1 MTLCK
6 TALTPA
12 RALVGVLV
20 GVVSCALLAAHLVPL
35 PSRLSAPHSPVLRF
49 ADAAPAHVFLS
60 ADEKW
65 RLAVDLGRVDPDYV
79 AALLRFEDK
88 RFRLHPGV
96 DPLAL
101 GRAAVKNLRRGRVV
115 SGGSTITMQLV
126 RVLEP
131 RRRTL
136 AAKLVEAAR
145 AVQLE
150 LRLSKDEILAAYLS
164 FIPFGRN
171 VEGVE
176 AAAWSYFGHGADNLS
191 AAEIA
196 TLLAVPQDPTRR
208 HPGPGRAPALR
219 AARDRVAARLSLAPA
234 AEITATPLPA
244 GLRPFPRHAAHAA
257 YWLRPAAE
265 LRSTLDQRV
274 QKHVETLV
282 QAARGPIRDLGVRN
296 VAVVVVDNATRGV
309 RALVGG
315 FDFWASDPASQIP
328 AFAIPRSPGSALKP
342 FIYALGFDLGLVL
355 PDHLVPDV
363 PRTVGSYH
371 PKNYD
376 GRYQGLVNLEWALA
390 QSLNVPFV
398 DLLERIGLERFLAL
412 LRAGGATHFAEEPGS
427 YGLSVAAG
435 GIELT
440 PLEMTALYASLADD
454 GHYLPLRFT
463 PEAAPESVPIM
474 SAGATHLTRRALRSR
489 DRPDFPRRRDFT
501 RLPAETFWKT
511 GTSFG
516 HKDAW
521 AIGARGAYTAA
532 VWLGNADYAGSHA
545 LRGAELAA
553 PLLFDVL
560 EGLGRAGSATPDL
573 PPPEELMEVQ
583 VCAYSGHVPGPGCT
597 HRKTTLALRSN
608 VPTTPCPFH
617 VELDVD
623 RATGLALAPMCRA
636 GRDVERRTFMV
647 WPASVKRYLGDSL
660 RLLPE
665 PPSPHPDC
673 REAAAIGSLVIAS
686 PRENHIVLLL
696 PGVAADKQE
705 LPFEAEAPPTAGQL
719 SWFVDGAFARRLA
732 ATERFWWTPAP
743 GRHEIAVADERGRLA
758 QRRVEVRVLR

>member
-1 MTLCK
+1 MTLCR
-6 TALTPA
+6 TALTTA
-12 RALVGVLV
+12 RAPVGAVFGV
-20 GVVSCALLAAHLVPL
+20 GLSCALLAAYLVPL
-35 PSRLSAPHSPVLRF
+35 PVRLSAPHSPVLRF
-49 ADAAPAHVFLS
+49 ADDAPAHVFLS

-65 RLAVDLGRVDPDYV
+65 RLAVDLDRVDPDYV

-101 GRAAVKNLRRGRVV
+101 SRATLKNLRRGRVV

-150 LRLSKDEILAAYLS
+150 LRLSKDEILEAYLS

-208 HPGPGRAPALR
+208 HPGPGRAPELR
-219 AARDRVAARLSLAPA
+219 AARDRIAARLALAPA
-234 AEITATPLPA
+234 AEIAVTPLPA

-282 QAARGPIRDLGVRN
+282 GAARGPIRDLGVRN
-296 VAVVVVDNATRGV
+296 VAVVVVDNATRQV

-342 FIYALGFDLGLVL
+342 FIYALGLDLGLVL
-355 PDHLVPDV
+355 PDHLVADV

-412 LRAGGATHFAEEPGS
+412 LRSGGATHFAEEPGR

-440 PLEMTALYASLADD
+440 PLEMTALYAALADD
-454 GHYLPLRFT
+454 GHFLPLRFT
-463 PEAAPESVPIM
+463 PDEAPESVPIL
-474 SAGATHLTRRALRSR
+474 SAGAAHLTRRALRSR

-516 HKDAW
+516 HKDA
-521 AIGARGAYTAA
+521 
-532 VWLGNADYAGSHA
+532 
-545 LRGAELAA
+545 
-553 PLLFDVL
+553 
-560 EGLGRAGSATPDL
+560 
-573 PPPEELMEVQ
+573 
-583 VCAYSGHVPGPGCT
+583 
-597 HRKTTLALRSN
+597 
-608 VPTTPCPFH
+608 
-617 VELDVD
+617 
-623 RATGLALAPMCRA
+623 
-636 GRDVERRTFMV
+636 
-647 WPASVKRYLGDSL
+647 
-660 RLLPE
+660 
-665 PPSPHPDC
+665 
-673 REAAAIGSLVIAS
+673 
-686 PRENHIVLLL
+686 
-696 PGVAADKQE
+696 
-705 LPFEAEAPPTAGQL
+705 
-719 SWFVDGAFARRLA
+719 
-732 ATERFWWTPAP
+732 
-743 GRHEIAVADERGRLA
+743 
-758 QRRVEVRVLR
+758 